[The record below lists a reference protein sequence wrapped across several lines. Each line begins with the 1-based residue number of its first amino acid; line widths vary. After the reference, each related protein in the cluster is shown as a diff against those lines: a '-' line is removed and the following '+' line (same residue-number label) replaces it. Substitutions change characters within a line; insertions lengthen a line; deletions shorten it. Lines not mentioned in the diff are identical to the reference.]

1 MSKFVEVS
9 LTIEVRND
17 EEANAVL
24 DSVFNGSAAEF
35 VRMGALYGNLP
46 IGRGLYGNPS
56 MDASTQITQRKRE
69 DAEVK
74 RVEVKRVETKAGQ
87 SETKPTAPVKEH
99 VPVATGLMGLR
110 RRERR

>member
-46 IGRGLYGNPS
+46 IGRGLYGNQS
-56 MDASTQITQRKRE
+56 TDTSTQITQRKRE
-69 DAEVK
+69 D
-74 RVEVKRVETKAGQ
+74 VEVKRVETKAGQ
-87 SETKPTAPVKEH
+87 SEIKPTAPAKEH
-99 VPVATGLMGLR
+99 VPIATGIMGLR